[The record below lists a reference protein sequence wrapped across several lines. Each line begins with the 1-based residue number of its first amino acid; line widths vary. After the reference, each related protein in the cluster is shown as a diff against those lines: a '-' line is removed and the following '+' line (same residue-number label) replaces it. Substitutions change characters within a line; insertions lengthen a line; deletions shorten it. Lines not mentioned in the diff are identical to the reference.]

1 MIGRGFV
8 ILNGSPPETR
18 PASPAPTKSASQSPR
33 SDSGPTAKYLFSTL
47 IIGVFLGLAA
57 CTDPDVPGE
66 DPVRD
71 SSGPTL
77 SKTTFEALPGWAND
91 DHGAAL
97 SAFRRSCDR
106 ILAAN
111 PSGALDAKTGDA
123 INYGTVG
130 DWQPICREALS
141 AAAAADPRT
150 FFEQGFQAFAVRA
163 ENGPTGLMTG
173 YYEPEIEASL
183 IREGPYQTPLLAKP
197 TDLQRLDLGEFDP
210 NLKGETIRGRL
221 EAGRFVPYPDRAA
234 INRGALD
241 PDDLAV
247 AWVKDPVDAFFTH
260 IQGSARLSLPDG
272 SVARVGFAEKNG
284 RPYTAIGKVLIERGA
299 LSHETVSMASIRDWL
314 AANPDEMQS
323 ILEANQSYVFFTRR
337 HVSEPG
343 LGPVGAGGVALS
355 PGRSLAVDRRT
366 HALGVPIWF
375 EAVLPGDTDPT
386 QKLMVAQDTGSA
398 IRGAVRGDYFWGS
411 GAGAGAKAGEM
422 KADGRFWVLLPTA
435 LVARQTALATKQ
447 R

>member
-1 MIGRGFV
+1 M
-8 ILNGSPPETR
+8 
-18 PASPAPTKSASQSPR
+18 
-33 SDSGPTAKYLFSTL
+33 SDA
-47 IIGVFLGLAA
+47 
-57 CTDPDVPGE
+57 
-66 DPVRD
+66 
-71 SSGPTL
+71 SGPTL
-77 SKTTFEALPGWAND
+77 TNAPFEALPGWAD
-91 DHGAAL
+91 DDLGAAL
-97 SAFRRSCDR
+97 GAFRRSCDR
-106 ILAAN
+106 ILAAS
-111 PSGALDAKTGDA
+111 PSRALDAKTGDA

-141 AAAAADPRT
+141 AATAADPRH
-150 FFEQGFQAFAVRA
+150 FFEQGFQAFAVNA
-163 ENGPTGLMTG
+163 ENGPNGLMTG

-183 IREGPYQTPLLAKP
+183 TREGPYQTPLLAKP
-197 TDLQRLDLGEFDP
+197 ADLQRLDLGEFDP
-210 NLKGETIRGRL
+210 GLKGETIRGRL
-221 EAGRFVPYPDRAA
+221 EGGRFVPYPDRAA

-241 PDDLAV
+241 PGGLAV

-299 LSHETVSMASIRDWL
+299 LSRETVSMASIRDWL

-337 HVSEPG
+337 NVSDPG

-366 HALGVPIWF
+366 HALGAPIWF

-411 GAGAGAKAGEM
+411 GAGAGDKAGEM

-435 LVARQTALATKQ
+435 LAAKQTALAGKQ